1 MNTTLRDPMN
11 TGRPLR
17 AGFIGVGTMG
27 QGMVMNL
34 RRNGF
39 AVMFLARETAGGR
52 TARERLS
59 QAGATPTGDPAELA
73 RASDVVILCLPD
85 SPTVESI
92 LTGPDGLKRYLRAG
106 SIVID
111 CSTSHPASTRRL
123 AEELAV
129 GGVTL
134 LDGPLT
140 GSRAQ
145 ADAGTLNVLGAGP
158 LAAFEKA
165 RPVMLGFAARVFHL
179 GDTGSGHAAK
189 LINNFLGLLALA
201 GLCEVWPL
209 LEGQGIDRRAFFDA
223 ISASGGNS
231 ATFQGAFPKLE
242 ARSFSR
248 NFAQKLGEKDVRY
261 LAQLVHAAGGQVHLA
276 DCLHEVFE
284 SSLAAGFG
292 ESDTSELVRY
302 FDPAQRAP
310 GKNS

>member
-106 SIVID
+106 SIVLD

-165 RPVMLGFAARVFHL
+165 RPVIDAYARMVGLMGPAGAGQLTKMVNQVCIAGLVQGLAEGMHFGAKAGLDMEAVIEVISKGAAGSWQMENRHKTMIAGKYDFGFAIDWMRKDLDIVLSEARRN
-179 GDTGSGHAAK
+179 GAK
-189 LINNFLGLLALA
+189 LPVTALVDQFYGDVQAMGGNRWDTSSLLAR
-201 GLCEVWPL
+201 
-209 LEGQGIDRRAFFDA
+209 LER
-223 ISASGGNS
+223 
-231 ATFQGAFPKLE
+231 K
-242 ARSFSR
+242 
-248 NFAQKLGEKDVRY
+248 
-261 LAQLVHAAGGQVHLA
+261 
-276 DCLHEVFE
+276 
-284 SSLAAGFG
+284 
-292 ESDTSELVRY
+292 
-302 FDPAQRAP
+302 
-310 GKNS
+310 